1 MARVAEMMIGR
12 RTVPGLLVCIA
23 IAMASIRLKDATGIA
38 ALNPVVVALAV
49 GIALRAAFGLPAA
62 LRPGAAF
69 AVRPLLR
76 AAIILLGLQV
86 TIGQLASVGAGAL
99 LLAVSSVALT
109 LPFTIWLGARLR
121 VEPALAQ
128 LIGAGTGICGA
139 SAIVAANQVSRGSQE
154 DVAYALAVITLCG
167 TAALL
172 AYPAL
177 APFLGLSARAYG
189 LWAGASIHE
198 VVQAVGAAAAGGPVA
213 AEVGTITKLAR
224 VVLLAPAVLA
234 LGAFVARSG
243 GTVSGDTVS
252 GGAVSG
258 GVGEKAAMRAPMPWF
273 AFGFL
278 AMVGVAS
285 TQLVP
290 TAVDQAGR
298 QLVPLMLAASVA
310 ALGLNTNLAA
320 LRAKGIRP
328 VLLGVGAS
336 VFVSLLGLFGAIMID
351 R

>member
-1 MARVAEMMIGR
+1 MARVAAVMTGR
-12 RTVPGLLVCIA
+12 QIFPGLLACLA
-23 IAMASIRLKDATGIA
+23 IAFASIRLKEATGVT

-49 GIALRAAFGLPAA
+49 GIVLRASFGLPAA

-99 LLAVSSVALT
+99 GLAVASVALT
-109 LPFTIWLGARLR
+109 IPFTIWLGSQLR
-121 VEPALAQ
+121 VDPALAQ
-128 LIGAGTGICGA
+128 LIGTGTGICGA

-177 APFLGLSARAYG
+177 APLLGLSPRAYG
-189 LWAGASIHE
+189 LWAGSSIHE
-198 VVQAVGAAAAGGPVA
+198 VVQAVGAAAAGGPVS
-213 AEVGTITKLAR
+213 AEIGTITKLAR
-224 VVLLAPAVLA
+224 VVLLAPAILA
-234 LGAFVARSG
+234 LGAWVARAG
-243 GTVSGDTVS
+243 LHGTDRA
-252 GGAVSG
+252 GGAMAGRGRV
-258 GVGEKAAMRAPMPWF
+258 KAPMPWF

-285 TQLVP
+285 THLVP
-290 TAVDQAGR
+290 PSVDQAGR

-320 LRAKGIRP
+320 LRAKGVRP
-328 VLLGVGAS
+328 LLLGVGAT
-336 VFVSLLGLFGAIMID
+336 VFVSLLGLLGATLLD

>member
-1 MARVAEMMIGR
+1 MAGVVASVPGR
-12 RTVPGLLVCIA
+12 QVLPGLLVCLVIA
-23 IAMASIRLKDATGIA
+23 AGSIRLKEATGLA

-49 GIALRAAFGLPAA
+49 GIALRAAIGLPSM
-62 LRPGAAF
+62 LKPGAAF

-76 AAIILLGLQV
+76 AAIVLLGLQV

-99 LLAVSSVALT
+99 GLAVASVALT
-109 LPFTIWLGARLR
+109 VPFTIWLGAMLR

-128 LIGAGTGICGA
+128 LIGTGTGICGA

-177 APFLGLSARAYG
+177 SPLLGLSARGYG
-189 LWAGASIHE
+189 LWAGSSIHE
-198 VVQAVGAAAAGGPVA
+198 VVQAVGAAAAGGPVS
-213 AEVGTITKLAR
+213 AEIGTITKLAR
-224 VVLLAPAVLA
+224 VVLLAPAILA
-234 LGAFVARSG
+234 LGSWVSRGQASG
-243 GTVSGDTVS
+243 RQTM
-252 GGAVSG
+252 
-258 GVGEKAAMRAPMPWF
+258 KAPMPWF

-278 AMVGVAS
+278 GMVCVAS
-285 TQLVP
+285 THLLPSV
-290 TAVDQAGR
+290 VDQAGR

-328 VLLGVGAS
+328 LLLGVGAT
-336 VFVSLLGLFGAIMID
+336 VFISGLGLIGALLLNQ
-351 R
+351 